1 MKVLVTG
8 GAGFIGS
15 HLVHGLV
22 DEGHAVCILD
32 DFSSGSPA
40 NLADVAGRVEVIEG
54 SILDQDLFLAASRGC
69 EVIFHLAA
77 IASVP
82 ESVERPH
89 ETHRVNC
96 EGTIRALEVA
106 RQIGARVIL
115 SSSSSIYGEGPAR
128 PKRED
133 DPVHPAS
140 PYAVQKLS
148 AEGYLRVYHD
158 LHGVEGFALRY
169 FNVYGPRQS
178 ADNAYA
184 GVIARF
190 FENALQGRS
199 VVIFGDGLQTRDFV
213 FVDDAVRANLL
224 AMSAPGANGE
234 AVNVGSGVATTLNVL
249 ASTVFRVCGRD
260 AQVEY
265 REARPGDIRNSCAE
279 TTLARDRLGFTA
291 GTRLEEG
298 LRQTE
303 RTLV

>member
-22 DEGHAVCILD
+22 GAGHEVCVLD

-40 NLADVAGRVEVIEG
+40 NLADVDGRIEMIEG
-54 SILDQDLFLAASRGC
+54 SILDEDRLAEASHDR

-82 ESVERPH
+82 ESVARPL

-106 RQIGARVIL
+106 RRNGARVIL
-115 SSSSSIYGEGPAR
+115 SSSSSVYGEGPAR

-133 DPVHPAS
+133 DPVLPAS

-148 AEGYLRVYHD
+148 AERYLRVYHE

-178 ADNAYA
+178 VDNAYA

-190 FENALQGRS
+190 FENALQDRG

-213 FVDDAVRANLL
+213 FVDDAVCANLL
-224 AMSAPGANGE
+224 AMRAPGANGD
-234 AVNVGSGVATTLNVL
+234 AVNVGTGEATTLDLL
-249 ASTVFRVCGRD
+249 ASTVFRVCGREPR
-260 AQVEY
+260 VEY

-291 GTRLEEG
+291 AIRLEEG
-298 LRQTE
+298 LRRTE